1 MGIEIRL
8 QRDTLAMYTT
18 GVNGPASTM
27 RAHTESTSL
36 RVRQGCAGS
45 GMWAVSSSAKRCEET
60 DSRGDRSQL
69 VNDKE

>member
-8 QRDTLAMYTT
+8 QRDTLARYTF
-18 GVNGPASTM
+18 GVDELISTM

-45 GMWAVSSSAKRCEET
+45 GMWAVSLR
-60 DSRGDRSQL
+60 
-69 VNDKE
+69 KEV

>member
-8 QRDTLAMYTT
+8 QRDTLAMHKF
-18 GVNGPASTM
+18 GVDGLDSTM

-45 GMWAVSSSAKRCEET
+45 RMWAKRCEET
-60 DSRGDRSQL
+60 DSRVDRSQL

>member
-8 QRDTLAMYTT
+8 QRDRLAMYIF
-18 GVNGPASTM
+18 GVGGLVSTM

-45 GMWAVSSSAKRCEET
+45 GMWAVSFER
-60 DSRGDRSQL
+60 
-69 VNDKE
+69 KEV

>member
-8 QRDTLAMYTT
+8 KRDTLAMYTS
-18 GVNGPASTM
+18 GVDGLASTM

-45 GMWAVSSSAKRCEET
+45 GMWAVSSKT
-60 DSRGDRSQL
+60 DSGFDRSQL

>member
-8 QRDTLAMYTT
+8 QKDTLATYTF
-18 GVNGPASTM
+18 GVDGLVSTM

-45 GMWAVSSSAKRCEET
+45 GMWAVFGAQRGVKRLT
-60 DSRGDRSQL
+60 PGLTGRNS
-69 VNDKE
+69 